1 MFNLIKCILRVLD
14 GFTTEDSTR
23 SKLFLP
29 AGRLL
34 HKKSTIIAEI
44 AAFPH
49 HLRIDSVMFE
59 STGDK
64 LQVETSS
71 TGQYYFDGV
80 VKVPS
85 PDKYYKR
92 TGSLVGYTGHYQ
104 NINDQDHVLESPN
117 TKLMIRGY
125 TGHRPYLKNLCGEP
139 LIPSEEKQRQRLGLE
154 PADKQNDDNEEG
166 PVAGDNFNFRVFAK
180 HMDILERYSTSVQA
194 LLERGQTQETLLR
207 IVQAKMSERVNSYAL
222 QLIRTRKLFE
232 AFDINGDGVLDEG
245 EFRICLEKLNIQ
257 FDDVQSLALFAYF
270 DDNNDG

>member
-1 MFNLIKCILRVLD
+1 MFGSRDDDIQLN
-14 GFTTEDSTR
+14 T
-23 SKLFLP
+23 
-29 AGRLL
+29 
-34 HKKSTIIAEI
+34 
-44 AAFPH
+44 
-49 HLRIDSVMFE
+49 
-59 STGDK
+59 STGSD
-64 LQVETSS
+64 
-71 TGQYYFDGV
+71 YYEDGV
-80 VKVPS
+80 VRMTSS
-85 PDKYYKR
+85 PDRFYKR
-92 TGSLVGYTGHYQ
+92 TGALVGYTGHYKL
-104 NINDQDHVLESPN
+104 DHEEEHILESP
-117 TKLMIRGY
+117 TKKLMIRGY

-139 LIPSEEKQRQRLGLE
+139 LIPREEKQLQRLGLE
-154 PADKQNDDNEEG
+154 HSNDDNEGDEDG
-166 PVAGDNFNFRVFAK
+166 PTQGDNFNFRVFAK

>member
-1 MFNLIKCILRVLD
+1 MFSSKED
-14 GFTTEDSTR
+14 GLQLETTGED
-23 SKLFLP
+23 FY
-29 AGRLL
+29 
-34 HKKSTIIAEI
+34 
-44 AAFPH
+44 
-49 HLRIDSVMFE
+49 D
-59 STGDK
+59 
-64 LQVETSS
+64 
-71 TGQYYFDGV
+71 DGV
-80 VKVPS
+80 VRLSS
-85 PDKYYKR
+85 PERYYKR
-92 TGSLVGYTGHYQ
+92 TGSLVGYTGHFKTTAEEPH
-104 NINDQDHVLESPN
+104 ILESPN

-139 LIPSEEKQRQRLGLE
+139 LIASEEKQRQRLGLDS
-154 PADKQNDDNEEG
+154 ASKDKEDDEDG
-166 PVAGDNFNFRVFAK
+166 PTQGDNFNFRVFAK

-257 FDDVQSLALFAYF
+257 FDDVQNLALFAYF

>member
-1 MFNLIKCILRVLD
+1 MFGSTEDQLQLESSSKEQYYYD
-14 GFTTEDSTR
+14 GFV
-23 SKLFLP
+23 K
-29 AGRLL
+29 
-34 HKKSTIIAEI
+34 
-44 AAFPH
+44 
-49 HLRIDSVMFE
+49 
-59 STGDK
+59 
-64 LQVETSS
+64 TSP
-71 TGQYYFDGV
+71 G
-80 VKVPS
+80 
-85 PDKYYKR
+85 KYHKR
-92 TGSLVGYTGHYQ
+92 TGSLVGYTGHYP
-104 NINDQDHVLESPN
+104 NREEEEHVLESPN

-139 LIPSEEKQRQRLGLE
+139 LIPSEEKQRQRLGLDSMD
-154 PADKQNDDNEEG
+154 DKNENDDDG

>member
-1 MFNLIKCILRVLD
+1 MITLCYPKMYVQFWPAVSATML
-14 GFTTEDSTR
+14 THTEDSQQ
-23 SKLFLP
+23 K
-29 AGRLL
+29 
-34 HKKSTIIAEI
+34 HKFIA
-44 AAFPH
+44 
-49 HLRIDSVMFE
+49 VMFE
-59 STGDK
+59 SPSNSRYMETGRASNTY
-64 LQVETSS
+64 V
-71 TGQYYFDGV
+71 DGV
-80 VKVPS
+80 VQVS
-85 PDKYYKR
+85 SDTNRFYRR
-92 TGSLVGYTGHYQ
+92 TGALEGYTGHF
-104 NINDQDHVLESPN
+104 IKKDMDEHVLESPN
-117 TKLMIRGY
+117 KKLMIRGY

-139 LIPSEEKQRQRLGLE
+139 LIPSEQKQRAKLGL
-154 PADKQNDDNEEG
+154 DDTNANCDEDEDG
-166 PVAGDNFNFRVFAK
+166 PQQGDNFNFRVFAK

>member
-1 MFNLIKCILRVLD
+1 MEDEPSVLFSVATFFSCSQIVFFLSNPFYIMFGSSQED
-14 GFTTEDSTR
+14 GIGVIDTSNNFT
-23 SKLFLP
+23 
-29 AGRLL
+29 
-34 HKKSTIIAEI
+34 
-44 AAFPH
+44 
-49 HLRIDSVMFE
+49 
-59 STGDK
+59 
-64 LQVETSS
+64 
-71 TGQYYFDGV
+71 YDGV
-80 VKVPS
+80 VRVHNNGRH
-85 PDKYYKR
+85 YKR
-92 TGSLVGYTGHYQ
+92 TGSLVGYTGHYSHPREEGH
-104 NINDQDHVLESPN
+104 ILESPN

-139 LIPSEEKQRQRLGLE
+139 LIPSEEKQRERLGLDRTDLVHTGE
-154 PADKQNDDNEEG
+154 EEG
-166 PVAGDNFNFRVFAK
+166 PQQGDNFNFRVFAK

>member
-1 MFNLIKCILRVLD
+1 MHILRRRFRFCCVVFVVLSFWKAICD
-14 GFTTEDSTR
+14 PS
-23 SKLFLP
+23 
-29 AGRLL
+29 GR
-34 HKKSTIIAEI
+34 
-44 AAFPH
+44 H
-49 HLRIDSVMFE
+49 HCGSVMFGTRDSNNLE
-59 STGDK
+59 
-64 LQVETSS
+64 VETS
-71 TGQYYFDGV
+71 GRDFYYDGV
-80 VKVPS
+80 VKMPS
-85 PDKYYKR
+85 PNNKYYRR
-92 TGSLVGYTGHYQ
+92 TGSLVGYTGHYPSER
-104 NINDQDHVLESPN
+104 DEEHVLESPN

-139 LIPSEEKQRQRLGLE
+139 LIPSEEKQRQRQGLE
-154 PADKQNDDNEEG
+154 SASKDNVDEEDG
-166 PVAGDNFNFRVFAK
+166 PVQGDNFNFRVFAK
-180 HMDILERYSTSVQA
+180 HMDILERYSTAVQA